1 MTTRPPPPTSRIA
14 RALGAGAWT
23 LAAALAPAQAQ
34 DAPDPGLAC
43 ALEAATASAA
53 ADRGVAGAHALS
65 IHGDV
70 KYGPD
75 FAHFDYADPD
85 APKGGAVTLAAIG
98 TYDSFNGFI
107 LKGVPAASLGLIYDT
122 LMIGAEDEPFT
133 EYGLLAESVDMPED
147 RSWVEFALRPEARW
161 HDGAPVTADDVVWTF
176 ETLREKGHPFFR
188 QYYADVESVA
198 SPAPGRVRFAF
209 SDTTNRELPL
219 IVGQLTVLPRHYWEA
234 RDFEET
240 TLEPPP
246 GSGPYR
252 IAEFDAGR
260 SITYERAPDYW
271 GRGLPVNRGRNNF
284 DRVRFDY
291 YRDNTI
297 ALEAFKAG
305 EIDFR
310 VENNSKD
317 WATQYDFPARAEGHV
332 VVDEVGHEIGTGMQG
347 FWFNTRKD
355 KFADARVRDAL
366 AHAFDFE
373 WTNENLFYGQYAR
386 TESFYSNTEL
396 AASGRP
402 EGLEAEIL
410 ECFRGRLPEA
420 AFGAPLA
427 PPSTAGGSIRANLR
441 KARGLLE
448 EAGWAVRGGALVRE
462 ATGAPM
468 EIEFLLVSP
477 AFERVIGPY
486 AKNLER
492 LGVAARIRTV
502 DSAQYQKRVEDFDF
516 DMIVA
521 SIGQSQSPG
530 NEQRNQWSSAAAD
543 IPGSQNY
550 AGIEDPVVDAL
561 VDLVIQAPSRAALV
575 AATRALDRALLQ
587 GRYLVPNWHIRS
599 FRLAYWNKFGR
610 PAQPPRYGLGFPG
623 LWWIDAAL
631 EERLSAAR

>member
-1 MTTRPPPPTSRIA
+1 MTTRLPPPPSRIA

-23 LAAALAPAQAQ
+23 LAAALAPAHAQ

-43 ALEAATASAA
+43 ALAAATASAA

-107 LKGVPAASLGLIYDT
+107 LKGVSAASLGLIYDT

-161 HDGAPVTADDVVWTF
+161 HDGEPVTAGDVVWTF

-188 QYYADVESVA
+188 QYYADVDSVA

-219 IVGQLTVLPRHYWEA
+219 IVGQLTVLPRHYWED
-234 RDFEET
+234 RDFAET

-252 IAEFDAGR
+252 IAGFDAGR

-271 GRGLPVNRGRNNF
+271 ARGLPVNRGRYNF
-284 DRVRFDY
+284 DRIRFDY

-317 WATQYDFPARAEGHV
+317 WATQYDFPAAAEGRV
-332 VVDEVGHEIGTGMQG
+332 VVEEIGHEIGTGMQG
-347 FWFNTRKD
+347 FWFNTRKG

-386 TESFYSNTEL
+386 TASFYSNTEL

-410 ECFRGRLPEA
+410 ECFRGRLPEE

-427 PPSTAGGSIRANLR
+427 PPSTEGGSIRANLR
-441 KARGLLE
+441 KARGMLE
-448 EAGWAVRGGALVRE
+448 EAGWTVRDGALVRE
-462 ATGAPM
+462 ATGEPM

-550 AGIEDPVVDAL
+550 AGIKDPVVDAL

-623 LWWIDAAL
+623 LWWVDAAL